1 MLTSEPT
8 VALLTQFF
16 SHLEQVAAE
25 NFFCAARA
33 VWFGLSVFEWCFFGF
48 FPPKAIGTDGAGTAV
63 DVPGVSAQARVVLVF
78 TCATFIESDPNNN

>member
-8 VALLTQFF
+8 VALLTQSF
-16 SHLEQVAAE
+16 SHLEQAAVE
-25 NFFCAARA
+25 IFSAAWA
-33 VWFGLSVFEWCFFGF
+33 VWLGLSVFEWCFFGL

-78 TCATFIESDPNNN
+78 TCATFYRI